1 MIINAFTT
9 HKTLPAV
16 RDIVFGGKITQNPAV
31 EHRESIFSTT
41 EGQYALKTNVFALH
55 EIKRQGREQFPDAAA
70 EDLKILNDTSYSAPS
85 KRVKWFN
92 PRDCKVY
99 YLLKETAEKD
109 GKIGIRILDEK
120 GKFIKRADIK
130 PKTVVIIDKF
140 KEYPRYF
147 KDGNFILYQVP
158 FIPHGQM
165 VARYAYVNNPFAR
178 YILAD
183 IGEEENGDKN
193 LCHPMTEIAQKYKDA
208 DEINFSW
215 ANLLPVEFYE
225 DFRGKNVEEF
235 EKIANN
241 IIKEFGGDEE
251 IYSMFFDMNE
261 TAQMLKCIEE
271 LSNSGVKVFV
281 SSGNEGRDNFNIIL
295 LAKGAQGVG
304 SLNGKGKASSFMS
317 SRQYPLTR
325 HYERGEYEIKET
337 PDGINYTGGCHTDYV
352 CDISKIFKL
361 SNSNAEKH
369 ILSSGEFRELLNL
382 KKNKSQEFYKKF
394 ALYADEDRIISG
406 GEACKLFNDEN
417 TKNYDGIYVT
427 LGEWIPYKVD
437 KKGKLQPYFV
447 STCGTSYSA
456 PIRAARFALNMSMQ
470 DII

>member
-1 MIINAFTT
+1 
-9 HKTLPAV
+9 
-16 RDIVFGGKITQNPAV
+16 
-31 EHRESIFSTT
+31 
-41 EGQYALKTNVFALH
+41 
-55 EIKRQGREQFPDAAA
+55 
-70 EDLKILNDTSYSAPS
+70 
-85 KRVKWFN
+85 
-92 PRDCKVY
+92 
-99 YLLKETAEKD
+99 
-109 GKIGIRILDEK
+109 
-120 GKFIKRADIK
+120 
-130 PKTVVIIDKF
+130 
-140 KEYPRYF
+140 
-147 KDGNFILYQVP
+147 
-158 FIPHGQM
+158 
-165 VARYAYVNNPFAR
+165 
-178 YILAD
+178 
-183 IGEEENGDKN
+183 
-193 LCHPMTEIAQKYKDA
+193 
-208 DEINFSW
+208 
-215 ANLLPVEFYE
+215 
-225 DFRGKNVEEF
+225 
-235 EKIANN
+235 
-241 IIKEFGGDEE
+241 
-251 IYSMFFDMNE
+251 MNE

-352 CDISKIFKL
+352 CDISK
-361 SNSNAEKH
+361 
-369 ILSSGEFRELLNL
+369 
-382 KKNKSQEFYKKF
+382 NKCQEYTKKF
-394 ALYADEDRIISG
+394 AIYAEDDRMISG
-406 GEACKLFNDEN
+406 GEACKLVHDEN